1 MREPVHQLGSGQSR
15 GPEAG
20 AGHPGGSQVGPVYL
34 GRGEGGGWWAAIE
47 EESGG
52 KGLPAT
58 MTTRRRALPLTEWN
72 GSLRVPS
79 RGETPPK
86 LTESLPLAARLR
98 PGRGGRPPAGPLL
111 HCVTATQLGGG
122 LLAGCAR
129 CFPVHLLLP
138 ACCGKGLPQPRQW
151 FWSSFCC
158 SVLQIEAL
166 VKDMQDPET
175 GVRVQNQKIS
185 VASIPH
191 AMTGNI
197 A

>member
-47 EESGG
+47 EESVG

-79 RGETPPK
+79 RGETSPK
-86 LTESLPLAARLR
+86 LTERLPLAARLR
-98 PGRGGRPPAGPLL
+98 PGQAGPLL

-122 LLAGCAR
+122 LLS
-129 CFPVHLLLP
+129 VHQLDVP
-138 ACCGKGLPQPRQW
+138 AVSLCIFCSLRAAERASLSLGSGSGPAFAVLCCRLKP
-151 FWSSFCC
+151 S
-158 SVLQIEAL
+158 
-166 VKDMQDPET
+166 
-175 GVRVQNQKIS
+175 
-185 VASIPH
+185 
-191 AMTGNI
+191 
-197 A
+197 